1 MRFQKGSKKDSS
13 LLDITP
19 IVDTV
24 FNLLIFFALSL
35 NFISTP
41 GIRVDLP
48 RSVAQEVAREKRDL
62 RLVITAGDRLYLNEK
77 PVDLRTLSERLTKAA
92 ESDRETQ
99 LLIQADQ
106 RVPHGRVV
114 EIMDLAR
121 SSGLYRLA
129 IVTQPKSSV
138 ARSERK

>member
-1 MRFQKGSKKDSS
+1 MRFKKETPKNQS

-48 RSVAQEVAREKRDL
+48 RSSAQEITPEKRDL
-62 RLVITAGDRLYLNEK
+62 RVVITATNQLYLNER
-77 PVDLRTLSERLTKAA
+77 PVDFGSFREQLTKAA
-92 ESDRETQ
+92 QKSRETQ
-99 LLIQADQ
+99 ILIQADQ
-106 RVPHGRVV
+106 RVPHGKVV
-114 EIMDLAR
+114 EIMDVAR
-121 SSGLYRLA
+121 SAGLHRLA
-129 IVTQPKSSV
+129 IVTQPKSK
-138 ARSERK
+138 REP

>member
-1 MRFQKGSKKDSS
+1 MRFQKESNRNNS

-48 RSVAQEVAREKRDL
+48 QSSAQEISRQKKDL
-62 RLVITAGDRLYLNEK
+62 RVVITSADGLFLNEQ
-77 PVDLRTLSERLTKAA
+77 PINVGNLAGEFQKAA
-92 ESDRETQ
+92 QADRETQ
-99 LLIQADQ
+99 ILIQADQ
-106 RVPHGRVV
+106 RVAHGKVV
-114 EIMDLAR
+114 QIMDLAR
-121 SSGLYRLA
+121 AVGLHRLA
-129 IVTQPKSSV
+129 IVTRPRGGE
-138 ARSERK
+138 AR

>member
-1 MRFQKGSKKDSS
+1 M
-13 LLDITP
+13 LDITP
-19 IVDTV
+19 VVDTV

-48 RSVAQEVAREKRDL
+48 RSAAQEVTREKRDL
-62 RLVITAGDRLYLNEK
+62 RLVITARDQLYLNEK
-77 PVDLRTLSERLTKAA
+77 PVDTQGLEDQLHKAA
-92 ESDRETQ
+92 QSDPQTQ

-106 RVPHGRVV
+106 RVPHGKVV

-121 SSGLYRLA
+121 SVGLYRLA
-129 IVTQPKSSV
+129 IITQPRSD
-138 ARSERK
+138 ARRTRR

>member
-1 MRFQKGSKKDSS
+1 MRFQKERKRNSN

-41 GIRVDLP
+41 GIRVNLP
-48 RSVAQEVAREKRDL
+48 SSSAQEITREKRDL
-62 RLVITAGDRLYLNEK
+62 RVVMTPANRIYLNERL
-77 PVDLRTLSERLTKAA
+77 VEINDLGRRFKEAA
-92 ESDRETQ
+92 QSDREAQ
-99 LLIQADQ
+99 VLIQADQ
-106 RVPHGRVV
+106 RVTHGKVV

-121 SSGLYRLA
+121 NAGLRRLA
-129 IVTQPKSSV
+129 IVTQPK
-138 ARSERK
+138 ADRER

>member
-1 MRFQKGSKKDSS
+1 MRFQKEAKKDSS

-41 GIRVDLP
+41 GIRVQLP
-48 RSVAQEVAREKRDL
+48 RSTAQEITREKRDL
-62 RLVITAGDRLYLNEK
+62 RVVLTAKGQLFLNEK
-77 PVDLRTLSERLTKAA
+77 PVDLPSLGDQFKNAA
-92 ESDRETQ
+92 RSNRETQ
-99 LLIQADQ
+99 ILIQADQ

-114 EIMDLAR
+114 EVMDLAR
-121 SSGLYRLA
+121 SAGLYRLA
-129 IVTQPKSSV
+129 IVTQP
-138 ARSERK
+138 RSTKDQRLK